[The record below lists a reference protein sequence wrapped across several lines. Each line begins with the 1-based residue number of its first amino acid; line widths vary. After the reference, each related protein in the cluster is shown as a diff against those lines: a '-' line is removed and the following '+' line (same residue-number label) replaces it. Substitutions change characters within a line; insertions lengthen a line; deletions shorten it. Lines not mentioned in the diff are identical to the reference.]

1 VPRGLELR
9 TVEVPAGAE
18 RIYEEAEW
26 RDAIVVIARGEIE
39 LECLGGS
46 RLRLERGTVLWLVGL
61 PLRALHNGGVEAALL
76 LAVSRR

>member
-1 VPRGLELR
+1 M
-9 TVEVPAGAE
+9 
-18 RIYEEAEW
+18 
-26 RDAIVVIARGEIE
+26 VVIARGEIE

-61 PLRALHNGGVEAALL
+61 PLRALHNGGQEAALL

>member
-1 VPRGLELR
+1 MPR
-9 TVEVPAGAE
+9 
-18 RIYEEAEW
+18 
-26 RDAIVVIARGEIE
+26 
-39 LECLGGS
+39 GS